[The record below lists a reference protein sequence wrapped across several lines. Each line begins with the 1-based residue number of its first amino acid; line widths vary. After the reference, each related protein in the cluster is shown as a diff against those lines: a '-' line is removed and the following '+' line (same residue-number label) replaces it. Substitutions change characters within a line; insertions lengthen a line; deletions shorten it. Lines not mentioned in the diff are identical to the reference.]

1 MQRNTFR
8 DIINRAANK
17 RSNKLLRKER
27 KTNKNKKNNKKH
39 KGEVLVRTGGKQQ
52 QLRTIKDLRISKD

>member
-27 KTNKNKKNNKKH
+27 KTNRNKNNTKKQ